1 MGKRV
6 NGLCECIIRQMNK
19 GVLRVRLI
27 GFETKYSVLFGD
39 MWVDVQSIDVIEQT
53 IRKEALGSVSMPL
66 SW

>member
-1 MGKRV
+1 
-6 NGLCECIIRQMNK
+6 MNK